1 MYCEKGYIYKC
12 VCVGGGLNVF
22 FFLTKGPLLKFG
34 DVMLLDR
41 ISLLM

>member
-1 MYCEKGYIYKC
+1 
-12 VCVGGGLNVF
+12 VGGSEFFF